1 MTHEELRHAKSYA
14 NDTLSHMHTQNKSTA
29 AGYTAGPWTVD
40 DRHVHCKAGLTYPRG
55 VEPETDV
62 IVQVDTDCHS
72 RGLLNETD
80 QANLR
85 LIAAAPELLEAL
97 VELLEHEGQRV
108 VNGIGLE
115 EDSDELRAV
124 KEQARAAI
132 ARARGV
138 QS

>member
-1 MTHEELRHAKSYA
+1 
-14 NDTLSHMHTQNKSTA
+14 MHTQNKSTA
-29 AGYTAGPWTVD
+29 AGHTLTDALAGLKANINEAAGRAGHTAGPWTVD

-108 VNGIGLE
+108 VNGIGME
-115 EDSDELRAV
+115 DDSDELRAV

-132 ARARGV
+132 AKAKA
-138 QS
+138 

>member
-1 MTHEELRHAKSYA
+1 VP
-14 NDTLSHMHTQNKSTA
+14 
-29 AGYTAGPWTVD
+29 G
-40 DRHVHCKAGLTYPRG
+40 
-55 VEPETDV
+55 TDV
-62 IVQVDTDCHS
+62 VVQVDTECHS